1 MFRSQE
7 GNSRGVRR
15 RGRGQDREQG
25 RPSHRTVNHQGVGVI
40 RGTGE
45 SAEGGGGRGP
55 GRRRERIRRR
65 VVDEGFVRIEQL
77 AEELGVTPMTI
88 RRDLDH
94 LQGKGWLRKV
104 RGGAT
109 AQPSTAFHGDI
120 RHRTRAMAAEKSAL
134 ARAALPLVQPG
145 QSLIL
150 DDSTTALALA
160 ALLPRRVPLTVVTNF
175 VPVIQALAGSPG
187 IDLISLGGAYY
198 PAYDAFLGI
207 RTVDAVN
214 SLRADTLFAS
224 TTAITRGHC
233 YHQSQETVAVKRA
246 LMESCEHRVLLVDH
260 TKFRRR
266 GLYQLAPVTA
276 FDLIVVDAAISP
288 GDLDALQARGVEVLV
303 AEDGGG

>member
-1 MFRSQE
+1 VSTTT
-7 GNSRGVRR
+7 GTTG
-15 RGRGQDREQG
+15 D
-25 RPSHRTVNHQGVGVI
+25 
-40 RGTGE
+40 GTGR
-45 SAEGGGGRGP
+45 AEAGRGP
-55 GRRRERIRRR
+55 RERRERIRRR

-77 AEELGVTPMTI
+77 ADELGVTPMTI

-120 RHRTRAMAAEKSAL
+120 RHRTQAMAAEKSVL
-134 ARAALPLVQPG
+134 ARAALPLIEPG

-160 ALLPRRVPLTVVTNF
+160 SLLPRRVPLTVVTNF
-175 VPVIQALAGSPG
+175 VPVIQTLAGCAG
-187 IDLISLGGAYY
+187 LELISLGGVYY
-198 PAYDAFLGI
+198 PAYDAFLGF
-207 RTVDAVN
+207 RTVDAV
-214 SLRADTLFAS
+214 SGLRADTLFAS

-246 LMESCEHRVLLVDH
+246 LMEACERKVLLVDH

-266 GLYQLAPVTA
+266 GLYQLAPVGA
-276 FDLIVVDAAISP
+276 FDLVVVDSGIPPA
-288 GDLDALQARGVEVLV
+288 DLDALQARGVEVLV
-303 AEDGGG
+303 ADRG